1 MLSLYESFRLH
12 LKRYKK
18 VEKPASTFYHRAI
31 SKNGAKLATFVFLK
45 FNVSPNAISLLSFL
59 AVFTSCGFIAT
70 SSHLGWA
77 LVLLQFAYICDCS
90 DGVVARITESGSKFG
105 ELLDVSLD
113 RILGTLFAF
122 ALYIHLESQ
131 YELLLPQALYTACLV
146 SYLSYTLLAT
156 LRGYIFPD
164 LKGFTRR
171 ATPGLASKLLR
182 VVYEF
187 IDTGIY
193 YLLIS
198 VALLIKNWML
208 PLFFTE

>member
-131 YELLLPQALYTACLV
+131 YELLLPQP
-146 SYLSYTLLAT
+146 TLLASLLSGLPLPAT
-156 LRGYIFPD
+156 LEAISFP
-164 LKGFTRR
+164 LEGFYCR
-171 ATPGLASKLLR
+171 
-182 VVYEF
+182 
-187 IDTGIY
+187 DTGSPPSFFESFMSLSIQAFI
-193 YLLIS
+193 IS
-198 VALLIKNWML
+198 
-208 PLFFTE
+208 